1 MSTIA
6 PEKPAD
12 TAPAEKPADTP
23 KGKAEI
29 PPGLQIPL
37 FENRQVTKI
46 EVTVSGKLTFN
57 LENPADL
64 ELWHRLRLGSQI
76 GLCVSGLIRNKNSRI
91 ARDKEGYATETIQ
104 TAVVAVDTLTAD
116 PSWKPAG

>member
-12 TAPAEKPADTP
+12 TAPAEKPADPP
-23 KGKAEI
+23 KAAI

-46 EVTVSGKLTFN
+46 EVQVSGKITFN

-76 GLCVSGLIRNKNSRI
+76 GLSVSGAIRKKNSRI
-91 ARDKEGYATETIQ
+91 ANDKEGYSTETIQ
-104 TAVVAVDTLTAD
+104 TAVVAIDTLTAD
-116 PSWKPAG
+116 PAWKPAV